1 MICSLLRE
9 IADDLSPAMMTLF
22 SQLYRIARLIRA
34 KLYEAGILRTK
45 RLPCPVICVGNIT
58 TGGTG
63 KTPTVIAI
71 ARLLQGGQI
80 SNLSPQRSQRIAILT
95 RGYKRK
101 STEPVLAVNDGNEI
115 LSAPQDAGDEPYL
128 IASALKG
135 IPVIVGKDRYCS
147 GQYAIERFG
156 ANLFILDD
164 GYQHIRLHRDL
175 NILLI
180 DATNPS
186 GNGHLLPK
194 GVLREPL
201 SAIGRADC
209 MIISRANEGD
219 AAGVE
224 RLIRSYNRESPVFYA
239 YYRPVDLVDLRG
251 HTLGLPY
258 IRGKTLLLFSGI
270 ANPHS
275 FRNSIANLGGVIKG
289 ELIFP
294 DHHWYTDRDIEKV
307 RNEAKRLSTDAVRT
321 TEKDAVRLTDIHTL
335 TDIKNKLDILALQV
349 EMEIDKGF
357 GEWLFERSGL
367 RGAGGKEE

>member
-1 MICSLLRE
+1 MFLSYIYRLLW
-9 IADDLSPAMMTLF
+9 T
-22 SQLYRIARLIRA
+22 AR
-34 KLYEAGILRTK
+34 KWSYDTGILK
-45 RLPCPVICVGNIT
+45 IKKLPCPVICVGNIT

-63 KTPTVIAI
+63 KTPAVIAL
-71 ARLLQGGQI
+71 ARLLQGTNPPSERGQI

-101 STEPVLAVNDGNEI
+101 SREPILAVNDGNEI
-115 LSAPQDAGDEPYL
+115 LCTPQDAGDEPYL

-147 GQYAIERFG
+147 GRYAIKRFG
-156 ANLFILDD
+156 SNLFILDD

-180 DATNPS
+180 DAANPM

-194 GVLREPL
+194 GILREPL
-201 SAIGRADC
+201 SALRRAHC

-219 AAGVE
+219 ATGVE

-239 YYRPVDLVDLRG
+239 YYRPVEIADLRG

-258 IRGKTLLLFSGI
+258 IKGKSLLLFSGI

-275 FRNSIANLGGVIKG
+275 FRNSIANLGGVITG
-289 ELIFP
+289 ELMFP
-294 DHHWYTDRDIEKV
+294 DHHWYTDNDIEKI
-307 RNEAKRLSTDAVRT
+307 RNEAKRLSADAVIT
-321 TEKDAVRLTDIHTL
+321 TEKDSVRLTDIHTL

-349 EMEIDKGF
+349 EIEIDKGF

>member
-1 MICSLLRE
+1 MLTLLSH
-9 IADDLSPAMMTLF
+9 I
-22 SQLYRIARLIRA
+22 YRITGLIRI
-34 KLYEAGILRTK
+34 KLYETGILRTK
-45 RLPCPVICVGNIT
+45 RLPCPVICVGNLT

-71 ARLLQGGQI
+71 ARLLQEKTVRI
-80 SNLSPQRSQRIAILT
+80 TILS

-101 STEPVLAVNDGNEI
+101 SQSPMIVVSDGVRMIATPGE
-115 LSAPQDAGDEPYL
+115 AGDEPYL
-128 IASALKG
+128 IASSLRD
-135 IPVIVGKDRYCS
+135 IPVIVGADRYCS
-147 GQYAIERFG
+147 GRYAIDHFQS
-156 ANLFILDD
+156 NLFILDD

-180 DATNPS
+180 DATNPL

-194 GVLREPL
+194 GILREPL
-201 SAIGRADC
+201 SALRRAHG

-239 YYRPVDLVDLRG
+239 YYRPVDIADLRG

-258 IRGKTLLLFSGI
+258 IRGKSLLLFSGI

-294 DHHWYTDRDIEKV
+294 DHHWYTDKDIEKI
-307 RNEAKRLSTDAVRT
+307 RTEAMRLSADAVIT

-335 TDIKNKLDILALQV
+335 TDIKNDLNILALQV

-357 GEWLFERSGL
+357 GEWVLGREGL
-367 RGAGGKEE
+367 RGQGGKEE

>member
-1 MICSLLRE
+1 M
-9 IADDLSPAMMTLF
+9 PAMLTLF
-22 SQLYRIARLIRA
+22 SHIYRIIGSIRERLY
-34 KLYEAGILRTK
+34 KTGILRTK

-63 KTPTVIAI
+63 KTPTVIAL
-71 ARLLQGGQI
+71 ARLLKGGQI
-80 SNLSPQRSQRIAILT
+80 SNLSPQRLAILT

-101 STEPVLAVNDGNEI
+101 STEPILAVNDGNKI
-115 LSAPQDAGDEPYL
+115 LSTPQDAGDEPYL
-128 IASALKG
+128 IASSLKG
-135 IPVIVGKDRYCS
+135 VPVIVGKDRYRS

-239 YYRPVDLVDLRG
+239 YYRPVDIADLRG

-270 ANPHS
+270 ANPYS

-294 DHHWYTDRDIEKV
+294 DHHWYTDKDIEKI
-307 RNEAKRLSTDAVRT
+307 RNEAARLSADAVIT
-321 TEKDAVRLTDIHTL
+321 TEKDAVRLTDTHTL

-357 GEWLFERSGL
+357 GEWVLERSGL
-367 RGAGGKEE
+367 RGQGGKEE

>member
-9 IADDLSPAMMTLF
+9 IADDFSPAMMTLF
-22 SQLYRIARLIRA
+22 SQLYRMARFIRA
-34 KLYEAGILRTK
+34 KLYETGILRTK

-63 KTPTVIAI
+63 KTPTVIAL
-71 ARLLQGGQI
+71 ARLLKGGQI
-80 SNLSPQRSQRIAILT
+80 SNPPPQRLAILS

-101 STEPVLAVNDGNEI
+101 STEPILAVNDGNKI

-224 RLIRSYNRESPVFYA
+224 RLIRSYNRESPVYFS
-239 YYRPVDLVDLRG
+239 YYRRVDIADLRG

-258 IRGKTLLLFSGI
+258 IKGTSLLLFSGI

-294 DHHWYTDRDIEKV
+294 DHDWYADKDIEKI
-307 RNEAKRLSTDAVRT
+307 RNEATRLSANNETNA
-321 TEKDAVRLTDIHTL
+321 EKDVVRFVDKQAHIYNEDNL
-335 TDIKNKLDILALQV
+335 NILALQV
-349 EMEIDKGF
+349 E
-357 GEWLFERSGL
+357 
-367 RGAGGKEE
+367 

>member
-1 MICSLLRE
+1 
-9 IADDLSPAMMTLF
+9 MMTLF
-22 SQLYRIARLIRA
+22 SQLYRMARFIRA
-34 KLYEAGILRTK
+34 KLYETGILRTK

-63 KTPTVIAI
+63 KTPAVIAL
-71 ARLLQGGQI
+71 ARLIQKCANPPVPPFTKGGMGGFD
-80 SNLSPQRSQRIAILT
+80 RIAILT

-101 STEPVLAVNDGNEI
+101 STEPILAVNDGNEI
-115 LSAPQDAGDEPYL
+115 LCTPQDAGDEPYL
-128 IASALKG
+128 IASSLKG
-135 IPVIVGKDRYCS
+135 VPVIVGKDRYCS

-194 GVLREPL
+194 GILREPL
-201 SAIGRADC
+201 SALSRAHC

-219 AAGVE
+219 PAGVE
-224 RLIRSYNRESPVFYA
+224 RLIRSYNREAPVFYA
-239 YYRPVDLVDLRG
+239 YYRPVDIADLRG
-251 HTLGLPY
+251 LTLGLSY
-258 IRGKTLLLFSGI
+258 IKGKTLLLFSGI

-275 FRNSIANLGGVIKG
+275 FRNSIVNLGGVIKG

-294 DHHWYTDRDIEKV
+294 DHHWYTARDIEKV
-307 RNEAKRLSTDAVRT
+307 RNEAKRLSADAVIT

>member
-1 MICSLLRE
+1 MLTLLSH
-9 IADDLSPAMMTLF
+9 I
-22 SQLYRIARLIRA
+22 YRITGFIRM
-34 KLYEAGILRTK
+34 KLYETGILRTK

-63 KTPTVIAI
+63 KTPTVIAL
-71 ARLLQGGQI
+71 ARLLQKGANPSVPPFTKGGMGGFD
-80 SNLSPQRSQRIAILT
+80 RIAILT

-101 STEPVLAVNDGNEI
+101 STEPILAVNDGNKI
-115 LSAPQDAGDEPYL
+115 LSTPQDAGDEPYL

-135 IPVIVGKDRYCS
+135 VPVIVGKDRYRS

-180 DATNPS
+180 DATNPL

-194 GVLREPL
+194 GILREPL
-201 SAIGRADC
+201 SALRRANG

-239 YYRPVDLVDLRG
+239 YYRPVDIADLRG

-258 IRGKTLLLFSGI
+258 IKGTSLLLFSGI

-294 DHHWYTDRDIEKV
+294 DHHWYTEKDIEKI
-307 RNEAKRLSTDAVRT
+307 RLEAKRLSADAVIT
-321 TEKDAVRLTDIHTL
+321 TEKDAVRLIDTHTL

-357 GEWLFERSGL
+357 GEWVLERSGL
-367 RGAGGKEE
+367 RGQGGKEE